1 MVEELYSAKGAV
13 RCTRR
18 AEVIEATFAALAGHD
33 HMQPCLDAMIRA
45 VRTGAKFIIADVQD
59 AQGTPSPDDQTFM
72 QNTFFPSVERAG
84 LKGFVVLKPK
94 SAITALGVSAWC
106 QFAHG
111 RRFTFVQEPSLV
123 AAQAWV
129 VNASDTR
136 VEDSAVFA
144 SGHAP
149 GSRSGVKP
157 SFDFA
162 RSMTRSVSARSATR
176 PVPDRIRV
184 SSIPSPRPAA
194 AQVRVLLAYS
204 DAAETTVLRE
214 GLRRAGHEVRVAYT
228 GPECMEMTRRA
239 PDVIVLD
246 AELDDFSGI
255 DLLGKLSCDPAT
267 EHIPVVLIEGRSA
280 VAPSA
285 AELGAV
291 ACLQRPVSLG
301 ELRRALARA
310 LKTAA

>member
-1 MVEELYSAKGAV
+1 MVEELYSAAGSL

-18 AEVIEATFAALAGHD
+18 GEVIHLSFDALAGHE
-33 HMQPCLDAMIRA
+33 HFGPCLRA
-45 VRTGAKFIIADVQD
+45 VLTGVRTGVKFVIVDVHD
-59 AQGTPSPDDQTFM
+59 ARGTPSPDDQSFM
-72 QNTFFPSVERAG
+72 ESTFFPGVETAG
-84 LKGFVVLKPK
+84 LKAFVVLKPK
-94 SAITALGVSAWC
+94 SAITSLGVSAWA
-106 QFAHG
+106 QFSHG
-111 RRFTFVQEPSLV
+111 RRFTFVQAESLV
-123 AAQAWV
+123 EAQAWV
-129 VNASDTR
+129 T
-136 VEDSAVFA
+136 SAA
-144 SGHAP
+144 GGSPGRSTILSTGH
-149 GSRSGVKP
+149 SRTSSSGVA
-157 SFDFA
+157 A
-162 RSMTRSVSARSATR
+162 RSDRMRGEHSSLSARSAVR
-176 PVPDRIRV
+176 PPSPSLRI
-184 SSIPSPRPAA
+184 SGIPSPRPAA

-214 GLRRAGHEVRVAYT
+214 GLRRAGHDVRVAYT
-228 GPECMEMTRRA
+228 GPECIEMTRRT

-291 ACLQRPVSLG
+291 ACLKRPVSLG
-301 ELRRALARA
+301 ELRRALAVA